1 MDQRERAIGYE
12 MLGTRWVVGL
22 ISIISML
29 LAGAP
34 TALGLPAEACNTIA
48 GTDAAPSRLVSG
60 TYDEN
65 CKSGG
70 SEHVISSDSVGGN
83 GFCAA
88 AGDLDAG
95 ELGACPDG
103 AHMVADLPALARSLV
118 VRLALPPATPVF
130 GPDPNNNEW
139 KMLAVGFPVWL
150 WTDGPREKSATASAQ
165 GLTFR
170 LRASLRSTTFA
181 MGDGKQLTCTAMTT
195 YTSSVKP
202 GSKSPTCGYVYTQP
216 SPPKGAYTVTATA
229 NWQISWSVDG
239 FSGSFPYSYSDSA
252 SIRIGELSALNR

>member
-1 MDQRERAIGYE
+1 MRGLLTPVVLG
-12 MLGTRWVVGL
+12 MLV
-22 ISIISML
+22 
-29 LAGAP
+29 AP
-34 TALGLPAEACNTIA
+34 TIGVAAATPLPACVSSTDTAVTLSRTVLARYQEQCD
-48 GTDAAPSRLVSG
+48 GTS
-60 TYDEN
+60 DE
-65 CKSGG
+65 KLG
-70 SEHVISSDSVGGN
+70 SDSAGGN

>member
-1 MDQRERAIGYE
+1 MRRAVALVLTAIMLIATGATAPGPAHGAECPKGYVWVEAPKIGADGKDINGWGMIRSGHCVKQTTAE
-12 MLGTRWVVGL
+12 VNVPP
-22 ISIISML
+22 
-29 LAGAP
+29 AG
-34 TALGLPAEACNTIA
+34 
-48 GTDAAPSRLVSG
+48 
-60 TYDEN
+60 
-65 CKSGG
+65 SGG
-70 SEHVISSDSVGGN
+70 H

-88 AGDLDAG
+88 AGDLAAV
-95 ELGACPDG
+95 ELGACPDR

-181 MGDGKQLTCTAMTT
+181 MGDGRQLTCTTMTT